1 MIDLGCC
8 WDVSED
14 SNHYCYKS
22 AFQTLQ
28 INGTMEAPQAR
39 MSSFGRHPYPK
50 RSVLT
55 LPKSVYETNT
65 LQSFDFNLKMAS
77 KNGELI
83 DESIQSASSVEKPMA
98 TKIQLWIN
106 FIAQLTHKI
115 ERACESKVKERVS
128 FFIRSNLSDFM
139 HVFLK
144 PCQLTVHKY
153 FFEIHFDL
161 LIEQFKLPPLR
172 TVKHSVFS

>member
-1 MIDLGCC
+1 MELNSMIDLGCC

-39 MSSFGRHPYPK
+39 MSSFGRH
-50 RSVLT
+50 SGILEEVSFWT
-55 LPKSVYETNT
+55 LLSVYETNIV
-65 LQSFDFNLKMAS
+65 QSFDFNLKMAS
-77 KNGELI
+77 KNGAELI
-83 DESIQSASSVEKPMA
+83 DESSESATPPAEKPMA

-115 ERACESKVKERVS
+115 ERACESKVKERVCFVFYLFDQFCLIS
-128 FFIRSNLSDFM
+128 YLFFLTLSG
-139 HVFLK
+139 
-144 PCQLTVHKY
+144 
-153 FFEIHFDL
+153 E
-161 LIEQFKLPPLR
+161 
-172 TVKHSVFS
+172 